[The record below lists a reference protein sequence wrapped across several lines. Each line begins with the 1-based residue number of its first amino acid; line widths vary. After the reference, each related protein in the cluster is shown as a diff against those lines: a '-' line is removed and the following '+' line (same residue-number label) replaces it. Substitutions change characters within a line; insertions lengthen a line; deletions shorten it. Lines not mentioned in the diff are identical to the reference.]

1 MFKRYSSHPND
12 LFFGSA
18 LPANRLTLNDKAPKA
33 CLSDNAIT
41 LGVAIMKSIRLNAF
55 IFAIASIAMLLLA
68 AESGAAQEKAL
79 VCKGAGYEGAATGL
93 FEGE

>member
-1 MFKRYSSHPND
+1 
-12 LFFGSA
+12 
-18 LPANRLTLNDKAPKA
+18 
-33 CLSDNAIT
+33 
-41 LGVAIMKSIRLNAF
+41 MKSIRLNAF